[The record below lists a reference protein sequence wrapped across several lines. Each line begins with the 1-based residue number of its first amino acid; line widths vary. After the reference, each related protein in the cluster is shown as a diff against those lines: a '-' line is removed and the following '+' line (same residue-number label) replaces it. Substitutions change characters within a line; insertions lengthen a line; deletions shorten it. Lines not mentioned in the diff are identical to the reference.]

1 MNPLTVQ
8 NLYDDNRR
16 SLKFENLTGHINDK
30 KIVSSEIHRPGL
42 ALSGFVDI
50 FTYEKIQVL
59 GNTEIAYLD
68 SLSKRERLI
77 AIQRLVEFDIPCIII
92 TNKNS
97 VYKELLD
104 LGEKRAIPIFRTPM
118 NTTQFVRKIGDY
130 LDEKFAPLITK
141 HGTLVD
147 IYGIGVLLAGRS
159 GIGKSEVALDL
170 IERGHRLVADD
181 MVIIS
186 RRSEDVL
193 IGSGNEVIRHYIE
206 IRGLGVIDIKSMF
219 GIRSIRQQKRI
230 EVEVLL
236 EDWDSKK
243 EYERLGIKE
252 NYTEILDVKIPQVH
266 LQIYP
271 GKNITVIVETIALN
285 TLLKIFGIHPAKE
298 FDRRLLSKL
307 RNKKIENK
315 KTQDQL
321 KEYLEHDME

>member
-1 MNPLTVQ
+1 M
-8 NLYDDNRR
+8 
-16 SLKFENLTGHINDK
+16 
-30 KIVSSEIHRPGL
+30 
-42 ALSGFVDI
+42 DI

-104 LGEKRAIPIFRTPM
+104 LGEKRAIPIFRTPI